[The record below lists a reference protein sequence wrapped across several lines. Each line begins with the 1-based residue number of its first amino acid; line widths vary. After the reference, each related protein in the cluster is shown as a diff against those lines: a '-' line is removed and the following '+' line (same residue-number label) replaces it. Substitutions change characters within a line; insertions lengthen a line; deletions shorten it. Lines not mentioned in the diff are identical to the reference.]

1 MLIRWF
7 GQSSFYIISDDGV
20 KIITDPY
27 MPTSAGGF
35 LDYGPIQMPAD
46 IVTVSHEHKDHSYT
60 ADLPRGFEVF
70 ARPGIKTIKGVH
82 IRGIKSYHDSEY
94 GAERGQDIIFVLD
107 VDRIRIC
114 HLGDLGYVL
123 TPAEIED
130 IGRVDILLIPVGGKY
145 TIDPKEATE
154 LVGRMNPRIV
164 IPMHYRTDK
173 AEMLPFA
180 VDDFIEGKADVVR
193 LDSSGF
199 ETIKENLPETTR
211 TIVLEHEL

>member
-27 MPTSAGGF
+27 MPASAGGF
-35 LDYGPIQMPAD
+35 LDYGAIQVPAD
-46 IVTVSHEHKDHSYT
+46 IVTVSHDHKDHSFI
-60 ADLPRGFEVF
+60 DNIPRGYEVF
-70 ARPGIKTIKGVH
+70 THPVSKVVKGIN
-82 IRGIKSYHDSEY
+82 IRGVESFHDADS
-94 GAERGQDIIFVLD
+94 GAHRGKDIIFTFD

-114 HLGDLGYVL
+114 HLGDIGYVL
-123 TPAEIED
+123 SPAEIED

-145 TIDPKEATE
+145 TIDPEEATQ
-154 LVGRMNPRIV
+154 LINRMNPRIV

-173 AEMLPFA
+173 AAILPYT
-180 VDDFIEGKADVVR
+180 VDDFIAGKSNATR

-199 ETIKENLPETTR
+199 EAIKENLPETTQI
-211 TIVLEHEL
+211 IVLEHEL